1 MPGCSRLPPAWKR
14 RLAATE
20 PARRRTGQVIFA
32 LGTTQTLAWA
42 SSDYL
47 PAILAEPMAQGTGTT
62 PTMVFA
68 AVSAS
73 LLIAAMSGPAIGRA
87 IDARGGR
94 GVLVASNLVFIA
106 GLGAL
111 ALARGP
117 VALFAAWAVL
127 GVGMSLGLYD
137 SAFATLAGLYG
148 NAARGPITGITLF
161 AGFASTIGWPLSAV
175 LAAHF
180 GWRGAC
186 LAWAGLHT
194 VLGLPL
200 NIFLVPRAPPPAP
213 RPEDGEPRD
222 QRREMVLL
230 AYVFA
235 SAWFV
240 TGAMATH
247 LPQVLQM
254 AGAGRA
260 AAIGAAALVGPAQ
273 VMARIVEFLFL
284 RRTHPLIPARIATA
298 LHPLGVALLALW
310 GAPLAVA
317 FSLLY
322 GAGNGILTIA
332 RGTLPLAI
340 FGPHG
345 YGARTGWL
353 GAPARAAQ
361 ALAPLLF
368 GLILDRLGLY
378 ALLVSAG
385 LCLSALAALFMLRP
399 AAPRDG
405 TAVPGRAASSPR

>member
-1 MPGCSRLPPAWKR
+1 MRACFRLPLAWKR
-14 RLAATE
+14 RLPATE
-20 PARRRTGQVIFA
+20 PARARTGQVIFA

-42 SSDYL
+42 SSYYL
-47 PAILAEPMAQGTGTT
+47 PAVLAEPMARGTGTT
-62 PTMVFA
+62 PTVVFA

-73 LLIAAMSGPAIGRA
+73 LLIAAVSGPAVGRA

-94 GVLVASNLVFIA
+94 GVLLASNLVFIV
-106 GLGAL
+106 GLCAL
-111 ALARGP
+111 ALAHGP
-117 VALFAAWAVL
+117 VTLFAAWAVV
-127 GVGMSLGLYD
+127 GVGMALGLYD

-148 NAARGPITGITLF
+148 HAARGPITGITLF

-186 LAWAGLHT
+186 LAWAGLHLG
-194 VLGLPL
+194 LGLPL
-200 NIFLVPRAPPPAP
+200 NAFLVPRAPPPAP
-213 RPEDGEPRD
+213 KPEDGEPRD

-240 TGAMATH
+240 TGSMATH
-247 LPQVLQM
+247 LPQLLQM
-254 AGAGRA
+254 AGASRT

-298 LHPLGVALLALW
+298 LHPLGAALLALW

-317 FSLLY
+317 FSLFY

-399 AAPRDG
+399 AVASDG
-405 TAVPGRAASSPR
+405 TAAPGRAASSPR

>member
-1 MPGCSRLPPAWKR
+1 M
-14 RLAATE
+14 AATE
-20 PARRRTGQVIFA
+20 PARRHTGQVIFA

-42 SSDYL
+42 SSYYL
-47 PAILAEPMAQGTGTT
+47 PAILAAPMAQGTGTS
-62 PTMVFA
+62 PNMVFA

-73 LLIAAMSGPAIGRA
+73 LLLAAVSGPAVGRA
-87 IDARGGR
+87 IDAGGGR
-94 GVLVASNLVFIA
+94 RVLLASNLVFIV

-117 VALFAAWAVL
+117 VALFTAWAV
-127 GVGMSLGLYD
+127 VGIGMALGLYD
-137 SAFATLAGLYG
+137 AAFATLAGLYG

-180 GWRGAC
+180 GWRDAC
-186 LAWAGLHT
+186 LAWAGLHL
-194 VLGLPL
+194 VVGLPL
-200 NIFLVPRAPPPAP
+200 NALLVPSAPPPAP
-213 RPEDGEPRD
+213 KPDDGEPRD

-247 LPQVLQM
+247 LPQLLQM
-254 AGAGRA
+254 AGASRT
-260 AAIGAAALVGPAQ
+260 AAIGAASLVGPAQ
-273 VMARIVEFLFL
+273 VGARIVEFLFL
-284 RRTHPLIPARIATA
+284 RRAHPLIPARIATA
-298 LHPLGVALLALW
+298 LHPLGAALLALW

-317 FSLLY
+317 FSLFY

-378 ALLVSAG
+378 ALAVSTG
-385 LCLSALAALFMLRP
+385 LCLSALAALLMLRP
-399 AAPRDG
+399 AARAE
-405 TAVPGRAASSPR
+405 TAAPGRAASSPR

>member
-1 MPGCSRLPPAWKR
+1 M
-14 RLAATE
+14 AATE
-20 PARRRTGQVIFA
+20 PARRHTGHVIFA

-42 SSDYL
+42 SSYYL
-47 PAILAEPMAQGTGTT
+47 PAILAAPMAQGTGTS
-62 PTMVFA
+62 PNMVFA

-73 LLIAAMSGPAIGRA
+73 LLLAAVSGPAVGRA
-87 IDARGGR
+87 IDAGGGR
-94 GVLVASNLVFIA
+94 RVLLASNLVFIV

-117 VALFAAWAVL
+117 VALFAAWAV
-127 GVGMSLGLYD
+127 VGIGMALGLYD
-137 SAFATLAGLYG
+137 AAFATLAGLYG

-180 GWRGAC
+180 GWRDAC
-186 LAWAGLHT
+186 LAWAGLHL
-194 VLGLPL
+194 VVGLPL
-200 NIFLVPRAPPPAP
+200 NALLVPRAPPPAP
-213 RPEDGEPRD
+213 KPDDGEPRD

-247 LPQVLQM
+247 LPQLLQL
-254 AGAGRA
+254 AGASRT
-260 AAIGAAALVGPAQ
+260 AAIGAASLVGPAQ
-273 VMARIVEFLFL
+273 VGARIVEFLFL
-284 RRTHPLIPARIATA
+284 RRAHPLIPTRIATA
-298 LHPLGVALLALW
+298 LHPLGAALLALW

-317 FSLLY
+317 FSLFY

-378 ALLVSAG
+378 ALAISAG
-385 LCLSALAALFMLRP
+385 LCLSALAALLMLRP
-399 AAPRDG
+399 AARAE
-405 TAVPGRAASSPR
+405 TAAPGRAASSPR